1 MRKVVLYQLM
11 SLDGVAEEPGD
22 WLFDTDDAIFEN
34 LGQIIGDQDA
44 VLMGRRTYEYWVDYW
59 PTSDFEPFASFIN
72 RTEKHI
78 FTSSPLTKEWAN
90 STPVSSPA
98 AAYVADLK
106 ERPGKDIGIH
116 GSIDLA
122 RSLLRAR
129 LVDELRLVIAPTIAA
144 SGRRLFDS
152 DDALQ
157 KLDMVD
163 AVRTPTGALLAHY
176 RLEAPQ
182 AGASD

>member
-1 MRKVVLYQLM
+1 MRKAVLYQMM

-22 WLFDTDDAIFEN
+22 WFFEQDDAFFEN
-34 LGQIIGDQDA
+34 MSQIIGDQDD
-44 VLMGRRTYEYWVDYW
+44 VLMGRKTYEYWVDYW
-59 PTSDFEPFASFIN
+59 PTSEFEPFASFIN
-72 RTEKHI
+72 RTEKHV
-78 FTSSPLTKEWAN
+78 FTSTPLTKEWSH
-90 STPVSSPA
+90 STPVGSPA
-98 AAYVADLK
+98 AAYVAQLK
-106 ERPGKDIGIH
+106 QGPGQDIGIH

-144 SGRRLFDS
+144 SGRRLFES

-163 AVRTPTGALLAHY
+163 VVRTPTGALLAHY
-176 RLEAPQ
+176 RLKAPQ
-182 AGASD
+182 ADSR